1 MSNAFVAARL
11 LGALF
16 SAFTVVACSGESP
29 ITPSPSSAVAG
40 DVGAKPSSAIP
51 GVYDLAFT
59 VYRNGTYDEV
69 SSLAVSSQ
77 ELLLKGYVT
86 DSSGRPAQKGTVTF
100 EYCSYKGG
108 PPNDIERADE
118 APKEAC
124 AQGSATWARLT
135 SISVSAG
142 RCPQLGAGYACLNFG
157 IVRIPR
163 EIGFRMRYAPQG
175 SGIPAGMTVPE
186 NFVWVAGS

>member
-11 LGALF
+11 LGALLC
-16 SAFTVVACSGESP
+16 ALTVVACSGQSP
-29 ITPSPSSAVAG
+29 ITPIPSSAVAG
-40 DVGAKPSSAIP
+40 DLSAKPSTGIP

-59 VYRNGTYDEV
+59 VYRNGTYEEV
-69 SSLAVSSQ
+69 SSLVVSSQ

-142 RCPQLGAGYACLNFG
+142 RCPRLGTGYACLNFG

-163 EIGFRMRYAPQG
+163 EIGFRMRYEPQG
-175 SGIPAGMTVPE
+175 SGIPAGTTVPE